1 MVESPPACTSQRLGS
16 YELFEKIAEGG
27 MGSVYRG
34 RHRTSGVIVAV
45 KVIAPE
51 MGKQIVQFKRF
62 QQEFLATSRLDHP
75 NVVRG
80 LDFGIEGTTPYL
92 VMEYVEGESL
102 GQRIERDTRLP
113 EAEAVQ
119 IITQVAEGLHQ
130 AHLEGMIHRDVK
142 PDNILL
148 TPDGEVKLADLGL
161 VKLLGND
168 LDLTRPNSGLGTPNF
183 MAPEQF
189 NNAKNADLRC
199 DVYSLAATLY
209 MAVTGCLPF
218 EAPSVLATL
227 QLKTKNAIKSP
238 RRIVPSL
245 SLRCERAILRGM
257 SVDPQSRQSSCPE
270 FIADLSGR
278 AVAKRFVPVT
288 AGNRPPVKGAV
299 QRPVTERR
307 ATVRYPSRQEGRC
320 APALNGKSHRWVAK
334 VNDISS
340 SGISLIISRRFE
352 PGTLLVLE
360 LEHRDDAVPRTMLV
374 RVANVRQQ
382 PRRKWLL
389 GCSFVRGIDDGT
401 LKRLV

>member
-1 MVESPPACTSQRLGS
+1 MVESPPACRSQRLGS
-16 YELFEKIAEGG
+16 YDLFEKIADGG

-34 RHRTSGVIVAV
+34 RHRTSGAVVAV
-45 KVIAPE
+45 KIIAPE

-80 LDFGIEGTTPYL
+80 LDFGIEGTTAYL

-102 GQRIERDTRLP
+102 GQRIERDTRIP
-113 EAEAVQ
+113 EVEAVQ
-119 IITQVAEGLHQ
+119 IITQAAEGLHQ

-148 TPDGEVKLADLGL
+148 TPEGEVKLADLGL

-189 NNAKNADLRC
+189 NNAKHADLRC

-209 MAVTGCLPF
+209 MAVTGALPF

-227 QLKTKNAIKSP
+227 QLKTQNAIKSP

-245 SLRCERAILRGM
+245 SQRSERAILRGM
-257 SVDPQSRQSSCPE
+257 SVDPQNRQSSCPE

-278 AVAKRFVPVT
+278 TVAKRFVPVT
-288 AGNRPPVKGAV
+288 ANDRHGIKVSVMRPSE
-299 QRPVTERR
+299 ERR
-307 ATVRYPSRQEGRC
+307 AKVRYPSSKEGRC
-320 APALNGKSHRWVAK
+320 APALSGKGHRWIARVHD
-334 VNDISS
+334 VST
-340 SGISLIISRRFE
+340 SGLSLIISRRFE

-360 LEHRDDAVPRTMLV
+360 LEQRDAVAPRTMLV
-374 RVANVRQQ
+374 RVANARQQ

-389 GCSFVRGIDDGT
+389 GCSFVRG
-401 LKRLV
+401 LEESALRQLV

>member
-1 MVESPPACTSQRLGS
+1 MVESPPDCVTQRLGS

-34 RHRTSGVIVAV
+34 RHRTSGAIVAV

-62 QQEFLATSRLDHP
+62 QQEFLAASRLDHP

-80 LDFGIEGTTPYL
+80 LDFGIEGSTPFL
-92 VMEYVEGESL
+92 VMEYVDGESL
-102 GQRIERDTRLP
+102 GQRIERDTRIP
-113 EAEAVQ
+113 EVEAVQ
-119 IITQVAEGLHQ
+119 IITQAAEGLHQ

-148 TPDGEVKLADLGL
+148 TAEGEVKLADLGL

-199 DVYSLAATLY
+199 DVYSMAATLY

-218 EAPSVLATL
+218 EAPSVFATL
-227 QLKTKNAIKSP
+227 QLKTQNAIKSP

-245 SLRCERAILRGM
+245 SQRCERAILRGM
-257 SVDPQSRQSSCPE
+257 SVDPKNRQSSCPE
-270 FIADLSGR
+270 FIADLTGR
-278 AVAKRFVPVT
+278 SAAKRVVPVT
-288 AGNRPPVKGAV
+288 VNVRTPAKIVVKPPGE
-299 QRPVTERR
+299 ERR
-307 ATVRYPSRQEGRC
+307 ARVRFPSKQEGRC
-320 APALNGKSHRWVAK
+320 APALSGKGHRWVAR
-334 VNDISS
+334 VNDVSS
-340 SGISLIISRRFE
+340 TGLSLIISRRFE

-360 LEHRDDAVPRTMLV
+360 LEHSDAAVPRTLLV

-389 GCSFVRGIDDGT
+389 GCSFVRALDDGT
-401 LKRLV
+401 LKQLV